1 MRRLEL
7 ENDNF
12 WAALTWARDAPDP
25 SVAVRLAAPL
35 GWYFAVAE
43 RVSEGRRFLELALE
57 AADDAVP
64 VELRAEALAALCYL
78 AAEEL
83 DLQAAVGGR
92 RAGARSSPGR
102 RPRSAALTMA
112 QMTLAVAMARSG
124 DLERSATL
132 AEAARRGAVAA
143 Q

>member
-25 SVAVRLAAPL
+25 AIAVRLAAPL

-57 AADDAVP
+57 VAGRAVP
-64 VELRAEALAALCYL
+64 VDLRAEALAALCYL

-83 DLQAAVGGR
+83 DVPGGVGGR
-92 RAGARSSPGR
+92 RARRSNSPGP
-102 RPRSAALTMA
+102 RPRRL
-112 QMTLAVAMARSG
+112 R
-124 DLERSATL
+124 
-132 AEAARRGAVAA
+132 
-143 Q
+143 